1 MSKSRQAR
9 GATGVQWHV
18 GDLIERF
25 AWACTKSCCQQHQ
38 GIARDLSKA
47 DEWEIPP
54 GKNECYTFISEKC
67 LAWWIF
73 SWNPIFSCEFFCCK
87 TKMRS
92 VSRDNETIMI
102 IFTHFQLSMKGGSN
116 TLTRGRVKTKLP
128 HNWLGYASEIWEGCI
143 LIWKETMYERGQRGI
158 IPMRNGTLK
167 KFYWGWMQQSSL
179 MAQMFYF
186 NMKIDSS
193 LDRSIHRIVSINRNT
208 R

>member
-1 MSKSRQAR
+1 MTCRRFDWKICLSLHKKLLPAASRNCPRFIKSWRMRNTSRQKGMLHIHLRKILAR
-9 GATGVQWHV
+9 
-18 GDLIERF
+18 
-25 AWACTKSCCQQHQ
+25 
-38 GIARDLSKA
+38 
-47 DEWEIPP
+47 
-54 GKNECYTFISEKC
+54 
-67 LAWWIF
+67 WIF

-92 VSRDNETIMI
+92 VSRDNETI

-128 HNWLGYASEIWEGCI
+128 HNWRGYASEIWEGCV
-143 LIWKETMYERGQRGI
+143 LIWKEERGQRGI
-158 IPMRNGTLK
+158 IPVRNGTLK

-193 LDRSIHRIVSINRNT
+193 LDKSIHGIVCINRKT